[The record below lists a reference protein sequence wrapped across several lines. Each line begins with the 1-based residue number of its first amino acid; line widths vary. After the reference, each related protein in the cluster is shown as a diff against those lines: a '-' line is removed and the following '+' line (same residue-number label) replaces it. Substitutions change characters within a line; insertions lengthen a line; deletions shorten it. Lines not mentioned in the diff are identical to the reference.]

1 MVMLAA
7 TKGAA
12 EILAASVAGMR
23 QEANPAV
30 AAPHR
35 AVAQPG
41 MIAQD
46 RVQRELILTN
56 KRIGPFVLVPIFA
69 KRKDFRDGYSKTDRF
84 SVKMLMVFSISSS
97 YPLDAKASRGRARS
111 FHAQTLKTSRL
122 GYTTNPCVT
131 S

>member
-1 MVMLAA
+1 MVMSAA

-23 QEANPAV
+23 QEANPTV

-35 AVAQPG
+35 AVLQVST
-41 MIAQD
+41 IAQD

-56 KRIGPFVLVPIFA
+56 KRIGPFVLVPVHA
-69 KRKDFRDGYSKTDRF
+69 KREYFRDRYSKTDRF

-111 FHAQTLKTSRL
+111 SYAQTLKTSRP
-122 GYTTNPCVT
+122 GRATDPCVT
-131 S
+131 G